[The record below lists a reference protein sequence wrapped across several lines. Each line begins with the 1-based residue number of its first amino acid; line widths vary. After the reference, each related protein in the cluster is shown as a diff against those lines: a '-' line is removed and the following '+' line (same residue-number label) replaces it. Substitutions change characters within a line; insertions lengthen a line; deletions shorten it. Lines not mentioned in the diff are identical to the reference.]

1 VLGDHAASDA
11 HRARAVLIARFGEG
25 PYDLATRRRAASFL
39 ARRGFDEDAVSSVV
53 GLDDG
58 LL

>member
-1 VLGDHAASDA
+1 
-11 HRARAVLIARFGEG
+11 VLIARFGEG